1 MKKQRVKIVYKQA
14 CYVDLFDEPFELND
28 AERIAWLALERE
40 LLEQCG
46 LPDMMETGKQ
56 DSEARGKS

>member
-1 MKKQRVKIVYKQA
+1 M
-14 CYVDLFDEPFELND
+14 DLFDEPFELND
-28 AERIAWLALERE
+28 AERIAWLALECE